1 MTLDLKPTTSSVL
14 GNKNEGSMKNLTI
27 TFETYVRDIH
37 DMDELHDLIQ
47 DLMDQFV
54 YEDDEVTVKITA
66 EIAANLTAPHP

>member
-1 MTLDLKPTTSSVL
+1 MTLDLKPTTSSAL
-14 GNKNEGSMKNLTI
+14 GSENEGSMKNLTI

-66 EIAANLTAPHP
+66 EIAASLTAPHP

>member
-27 TFETYVRDIH
+27 TFETHVRGIH

-66 EIAANLTAPHP
+66 EIAASLTAPHP

>member
-66 EIAANLTAPHP
+66 EIAASLTAPHP

>member
-1 MTLDLKPTTSSVL
+1 MTLDLKPTTSSAL
-14 GNKNEGSMKNLTI
+14 GSENEGSMKNLTI

-66 EIAANLTAPHP
+66 EIAASLTAPPP

>member
-1 MTLDLKPTTSSVL
+1 
-14 GNKNEGSMKNLTI
+14 MKNLTI

-54 YEDDEVTVKITA
+54 YEDAEVTVKITA
-66 EIAANLTAPHP
+66 EIAAHIKSVESLQ

>member
-1 MTLDLKPTTSSVL
+1 MTLDLKPTTSSAL
-14 GNKNEGSMKNLTI
+14 GSENEGSMKNLTI

>member
-14 GNKNEGSMKNLTI
+14 GSENEGSMKNLTI

-66 EIAANLTAPHP
+66 EIAASLTAPHP

>member
-14 GNKNEGSMKNLTI
+14 GNKNEDSMKNLTI

>member
-1 MTLDLKPTTSSVL
+1 MTLDLKPTTSSAL
-14 GNKNEGSMKNLTI
+14 GSENEGSMKNLTI

-54 YEDDEVTVKITA
+54 YEDDQVTVKITA

>member
-1 MTLDLKPTTSSVL
+1 MTLDLKPTTSSAL
-14 GNKNEGSMKNLTI
+14 GSENEGSMKNLTI
-27 TFETYVRDIH
+27 TFETPVRGIH

-66 EIAANLTAPHP
+66 EIAASLTAPHP

>member
-1 MTLDLKPTTSSVL
+1 MMPDLKPTTSSAL
-14 GNKNEGSMKNLTI
+14 GSENEGSMKNLTI

-54 YEDDEVTVKITA
+54 YEDDQVTVKITA